1 MTNVYRNVGL
11 WPAVLTLFCDA
22 GKSYLVLEYSPYTTA
37 SEICWIGLVAVLG
50 HCYSVFLQ
58 GNGGKGVASA
68 FGVCL
73 ALSCSFATSV
83 LAVWLMSLYLTKKSS
98 ASALIALTALLP
110 LNWYF
115 AIGQSYLFL
124 ALITLIVW
132 QHKENIHRLQTGGA

>member
-1 MTNVYRNVGL
+1 
-11 WPAVLTLFCDA
+11 
-22 GKSYLVLEYSPYTTA
+22 
-37 SEICWIGLVAVLG
+37 LVAVLG

-115 AIGQSYLFL
+115 DIGQSYLFL

-132 QHKENIHRLQTGGA
+132 QHKENIHRLRTGGA